1 MASGPGPTRN
11 RTFSIVDRL
20 GGAIV
25 AGDYTEANPLPNEA
39 ELAQQFG
46 VSRPILREAVKMLTS
61 KGLVAARPRHGTW
74 VTSESEWNFLD
85 PDVLN
90 WLLGRAYSPEL
101 LIQFTELRLA
111 IEPQAAALAAR
122 RATPQAK
129 AEVSA
134 ALARMVAA
142 DRGEDDPL
150 ASDIAFHHS
159 ILLATRNRFY
169 SEMTDFIDAAL
180 RLSIRR
186 TNTYKGVATASVG
199 EHKRV
204 ADAVLEGDTQA
215 ATEAMRGLLV
225 NVIALIEASSR
236 KGDALARDVA

>member
-1 MASGPGPTRN
+1 MAGRPRLSSRSL
-11 RTFSIVDRL
+11 TFSIADTL

-25 AGDYTEANPLPNEA
+25 AGEYSKANPLPNEGV
-39 ELAQQFG
+39 LVQQFG

-61 KGLVAARPRHGTW
+61 KGLVASRPRHGTW
-74 VTSESEWNFLD
+74 VTPENEWNFLD

-101 LIQFTELRLA
+101 LIQFTEVRLA

-122 RATPQAK
+122 RADVEAK
-129 AEVSA
+129 AAIAE
-134 ALARMVAA
+134 ALGRMMAA
-142 DRGEDDPL
+142 DRGDDDPL
-150 ASDIAFHHS
+150 TSDIAFHHS

-180 RLSIRR
+180 RFSIRR
-186 TNTYKGVATASVG
+186 TNTYKGVAMASIL

-204 ADAVLEGDTQA
+204 CDAILAGDTQA
-215 ATEAMRGLLV
+215 AAETMRSLIG
-225 NVIALIEASSR
+225 NVITLIESSSR
-236 KGDALARDVA
+236 STRARASA